1 MIHNDND
8 RYTIPE
14 QDDVIM
20 AHESVALRYNNI
32 ETLKLQCLEK
42 VMQLN
47 DSSMLIDIIHRLN
60 DLLTAKSKNVVPY
73 TQEELEQRCDEATA
87 ELEAGGGIDGEQFFK
102 ELNAYIE
109 TL

>member
-1 MIHNDND
+1 MNNVNEKYAIL
-8 RYTIPE
+8 E
-14 QDDVIM
+14 QDDAAM
-20 AHESVALRYNNI
+20 AQESVALRYNSI

-60 DLLTAKSKNVVPY
+60 DLLTTKTDTVVPY
-73 TQEELEQRCDEATA
+73 TVEELQQRCDEATA

-109 TL
+109 AI